1 MAVKF
6 RDYYEVLG
14 VPRDA
19 TEKDIKRAYRQL
31 ARKHHPDL
39 QPPEQRAKASERF
52 KEINEAYEVLSD
64 AKKRARYDSLGA
76 SYHEGQDFSPPP
88 GWRQATPEDF
98 EDLGDLGGFSDFFA
112 SIFGAA
118 GARGGGARGG
128 AAGKGGVRFSIPG
141 SDIEA
146 ELAVSI
152 EDLLHG
158 GRRRLS
164 LDGDRSLEVSI
175 PAGAREGTVLR
186 LAGQGEPGFGGGPRG
201 DLYLHLRAAPHPRY
215 RVTGD
220 DLEADLSLWPW
231 QAALGAQVK
240 FETPENVVS
249 LKVPAASSSGKR
261 LRLRGLG
268 LPKEGGARGDLYA
281 VIRVVVPEHPS
292 AAEREAYEALR
303 RASGAPAD
311 RPAQG

>member
-14 VPRDA
+14 VARDA
-19 TEKDIKRAYRQL
+19 SEKDIKRAYRQL

-39 QPPEQRAKASERF
+39 QPPDQRAKASERF

-64 AKKRARYDSLGA
+64 PEKRARYDSLGE
-76 SYHEGQDFSPPP
+76 SYREGQDFSPPP
-88 GWRQATPEDF
+88 GWRPQATPEDWG
-98 EDLGDLGGFSDFFA
+98 EDLGGFSDFFA
-112 SIFGAA
+112 SIFGGAA
-118 GARGGGARGG
+118 GARGGPRPGRG
-128 AAGKGGVRFSIPG
+128 GGVRFSIPG

-146 ELAVSI
+146 ELPVSI

-158 GRRRLS
+158 ARRRLS
-164 LDGDRSLEVSI
+164 LDGDRSLEVTI
-175 PAGAREGTVLR
+175 PVGAREGTVLR

-201 DLYLHLRAAPHPRY
+201 DLYLRLRAAPHARY

-240 FETPENVVS
+240 FETPENLVS
-249 LKVPAASSSGKR
+249 LKVPAGTSSGKR

-281 VIRVVVPEHPS
+281 VVRIVVAEHLS
-292 AAEREAYEALR
+292 AEEKAAYEALQ
-303 RASGAPAD
+303 RAQAPAD
-311 RPAQG
+311 RPASG

>member
-14 VPRDA
+14 VKRDA
-19 TEKDIKRAYRQL
+19 SEKDIKRAYRQL

-39 QPPEQRAKASERF
+39 QPPAERAKASERF

-76 SYHEGQDFSPPP
+76 NYHEGQDFTPPP
-88 GWRQATPEDF
+88 EWRQATPEDF
-98 EDLGDLGGFSDFFA
+98 EDFGDLGGFSDFFA
-112 SIFGAA
+112 QMFGRAPGGRGGA
-118 GARGGGARGG
+118 GAR
-128 AAGKGGVRFSIPG
+128 AGRGGVRFTMPG

-146 ELAVSI
+146 ELPVSI

-158 GRRRLS
+158 GKRRVS
-164 LDGDRSLEVSI
+164 LDGDHSLEVSI
-175 PAGAREGTVLR
+175 PVGAREGTVLR
-186 LAGQGEPGFGGGPRG
+186 LAGQGEAGIGGGARG
-201 DLYLHLRAAPHPRY
+201 DLYLRLRAAPHARY

-220 DLEADLSLWPW
+220 DLDADLPLWAW

-249 LKVPAASSSGKR
+249 LKIPAGSSSGKR
-261 LRLRGLG
+261 LRLRALG
-268 LPKEGGARGDLYA
+268 LPREGGGRGDLYA
-281 VIRVVVPEHPS
+281 VVRIVVPEHPS
-292 AAEREAYEALR
+292 AAEREAFEALQ
-303 RASGAPAD
+303 RASHASPD